1 MCSAMA
7 TGWCGDWFCIE
18 IVRFKGHKNVRAA
31 HRTTVEITREPEL
44 TPRGDCIIGVSAD
57 KGLRHFSSRFKEMIR
72 VPGALVIALILTEH
86 GDADIIK
93 GFGDPGLS
101 LDDPD
106 RIIIRKSSYVAPN
119 TVMVRAGKAA
129 KDLNRSLV
137 EALRGEC
144 RGLAVF
150 IVIGRKAEGFGEAPE
165 ILVNIE
171 GELMRF

>member
-1 MCSAMA
+1 MV

-18 IVRFKGHKNVRAA
+18 VVRFKGHKNVRAT

-57 KGLRHFSSRFKEMIR
+57 KGLKHFSPRFKETIR

-86 GDADIIK
+86 GDVDVIK
-93 GFGDPGLS
+93 GSGDPGLS
-101 LDDPD
+101 LDDPN

-119 TVMVRAGKAA
+119 TVMVRASKAA
-129 KDLNRSLV
+129 KDLSRSLV
-137 EALRGEC
+137 EALREEC

-150 IVIGRKAEGFGEAPE
+150 IVIGKKVEELRETPE
-165 ILVNIE
+165 ILAGIE
-171 GELMRF
+171 GGLLKF

>member
-1 MCSAMA
+1 MV

-18 IVRFKGHKNVRAA
+18 IVRFKGHKNVRAT

-57 KGLRHFSSRFKEMIR
+57 KGLRHFSSRFKEMVR

-86 GDADIIK
+86 GDTDIIK

-106 RIIIRKSSYVAPN
+106 RIIIRKSGYVAPN
-119 TVMVRAGKAA
+119 TVMVRASKAA
-129 KDLNRSLV
+129 KDLSRSLV
-137 EALRGEC
+137 EALRGRC

-150 IVIGRKAEGFGEAPE
+150 IVIGKKVEELGEAPE
-165 ILVNIE
+165 ILTSIE
-171 GELMRF
+171 GGLMRF

>member
-1 MCSAMA
+1 MV

-18 IVRFKGHKNVRAA
+18 VVRFKGHKNVRAT
-31 HRTTVEITREPEL
+31 HRTTVEITRESGL

-57 KGLRHFSSRFKEMIR
+57 KGLKHFSPRFKEMIR
-72 VPGALVIALILTEH
+72 IPGALVIALILTEH
-86 GDADIIK
+86 GDVDIIK
-93 GFGDPGLS
+93 GSGDPGLS

-119 TVMVRAGKAA
+119 TVMVRASKAA
-129 KDLNRSLV
+129 KDLSRSLV

-150 IVIGRKAEGFGEAPE
+150 IVIGKKIEELEETPE
-165 ILVNIE
+165 ILASIE
-171 GELMRF
+171 GELLRF